1 MPDVHTDE
9 SVQAYAHFSTAFAE
23 ASWLLHQD
31 TLNLPAALRAC
42 LSWFVLKGTQTSLRL
57 QSSGC
62 AVTKLCI
69 NGMCAKIAEVHKSAI
84 QFLLESCVTNCPEH
98 ASAMT

>member
-1 MPDVHTDE
+1 MPDVLTDE

-42 LSWFVLKGTQTSLRL
+42 LSWFVLKGTLL

-69 NGMCAKIAEVHKSAI
+69 NGMRAKIAEVHKSAI